1 MFKRILRY
9 FRLLLF
15 YDLNATTYEEFDVRS
30 YVARKSRGNIQLMH
44 GHYITQKEY
53 DKERERFLNFDYTK
67 VIKELDSRQKKGTH
81 KS

>member
-1 MFKRILRY
+1 MFKRILRF

-15 YDLNATTYEEFDVRS
+15 YDVNATTYKEFDVRN
-30 YVARKSRGNIQLMH
+30 YVAKKSRGNVQLMH

-53 DKERERFLNFDYTK
+53 DKKRLQSLNFDYTSI
-67 VIKELDSRQKKGTH
+67 IKELESKQSLC